1 MHGFSSVIDSPT
13 YATNLGVSTEASR
26 AGQHIVFVDLDF
38 GDVPVERGSLFREV
52 VSGDYKFFN
61 VVPFMFTGDEG
72 QCRCIILGQD
82 TKQVQVP
89 DVEDKTTTA
98 DAAEEIPP
106 NDADDERIPPTAW
119 LVLAF
124 LAYLIYLATL

>member
-26 AGQHIVFVDLDF
+26 AGQQIVFVDLDF
-38 GDVPVERGSLFREV
+38 GDVPVERGSLVREV

-72 QCRCIILGQD
+72 QCRCVILGRD
-82 TKQVQVP
+82 KQVQVP
-89 DVEDKTTTA
+89 AVEDKTTTTA
-98 DAAEEIPP
+98 AAAEEIPP
-106 NDADDERIPPTAW
+106 NDADAERIPPTAW

-124 LAYLIYLATL
+124 FAYLIYLATL